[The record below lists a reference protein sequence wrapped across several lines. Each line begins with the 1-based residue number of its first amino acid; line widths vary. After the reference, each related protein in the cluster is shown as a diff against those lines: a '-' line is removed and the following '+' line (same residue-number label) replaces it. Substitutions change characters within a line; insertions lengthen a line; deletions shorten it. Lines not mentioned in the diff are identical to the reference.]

1 MKEELMH
8 RESISGM
15 VLSVAFL
22 DEMKRTDL
30 LAKMTIAMFAQKS
43 CQHNALQ
50 KQMTHLH
57 KSTVYACMFCNGTKV
72 YSNPEVCNLPSMRVR
87 HATI

>member
-1 MKEELMH
+1 MH

-43 CQHNALQ
+43 CRHNALQ
-50 KQMTHLH
+50 
-57 KSTVYACMFCNGTKV
+57 
-72 YSNPEVCNLPSMRVR
+72 
-87 HATI
+87 